1 MSRKD
6 FLEKQAKERLG
17 EVITNKYGEKIT
29 IIEYKNSNNVFV
41 EFDNGYKKIIN
52 YRSFTRTLSNPYSK
66 SIFGVGCIGEGEYKS
81 KNTSGKITKEYNC
94 WSNMMKRCYYNKD
107 ENYKTY
113 EDKYVCEEWHNF
125 QNFAKW
131 FNENYYEVKDKE
143 KMDLDKDILFKNNK
157 VYSPETCV
165 FVPHKINSLFIKSNA
180 SRGKYP
186 IGVTFRENE
195 NKFVLSVYHIKDN
208 KFNTIEDAFEYYKKE
223 KEQYIKQVAEEYK
236 DSIPVKLYNAMINY
250 IVEIDD

>member
-94 WSNMMKRCYYNKD
+94 WSN
-107 ENYKTY
+107 
-113 EDKYVCEEWHNF
+113 
-125 QNFAKW
+125 
-131 FNENYYEVKDKE
+131 
-143 KMDLDKDILFKNNK
+143 
-157 VYSPETCV
+157 
-165 FVPHKINSLFIKSNA
+165 NSNL
-180 SRGKYP
+180 
-186 IGVTFRENE
+186 
-195 NKFVLSVYHIKDN
+195 L
-208 KFNTIEDAFEYYKKE
+208 
-223 KEQYIKQVAEEYK
+223 
-236 DSIPVKLYNAMINY
+236 
-250 IVEIDD
+250 